1 MRIKIIFIL
10 VFTSVTFSFSQK
22 KWSLQD
28 CVDYALE
35 NNLTIKRNEQTNLLN
50 EISVENAKSN
60 KLPGVSGSASQN
72 FNFGSGIDFAT
83 NSRIN
88 TRTSSNNFGVN
99 ASVTVFNGFKIK
111 NSILQSEKNLEISQ
125 LDLQKMKND
134 ISLNIVNS
142 YLNILFNKESLK
154 VAEAKLEISNKQL
167 ERTKQLVDAGTQ
179 PRGNL
184 LEIEAT
190 IANDENA
197 IVVAQNNIDLAL
209 LSLSQIL
216 QISNQGFDVDDI
228 NITLNSVSLLYN
240 NTNDIFAKSVTLQPE
255 IKSAELNLENTE
267 TAIEIAK
274 ADFLPTVS
282 LSGGINT
289 AYSNVS
295 GNGVS
300 EDSFFTQLDNNF
312 GQFVGL
318 SVNIPIFSKGQ
329 VKQNVNRQKINRE
342 IAKINLDDEKRALR
356 EAIERAYINAKA
368 TLKEYEAA
376 EKSVKA
382 QQQSFDFAQERYQIG
397 ATNSFDFEQ
406 VKNRLI
412 NAQSA
417 LIRAKYNYVFRT
429 KLLEYYY
436 GIPIVIE

>member
-1 MRIKIIFIL
+1 
-10 VFTSVTFSFSQK
+10 
-22 KWSLQD
+22 
-28 CVDYALE
+28 
-35 NNLTIKRNEQTNLLN
+35 
-50 EISVENAKSN
+50 
-60 KLPGVSGSASQN
+60 
-72 FNFGSGIDFAT
+72 
-83 NSRIN
+83 
-88 TRTSSNNFGVN
+88 
-99 ASVTVFNGFKIK
+99 
-111 NSILQSEKNLEISQ
+111 
-125 LDLQKMKND
+125 
-134 ISLNIVNS
+134 
-142 YLNILFNKESLK
+142 
-154 VAEAKLEISNKQL
+154 
-167 ERTKQLVDAGTQ
+167 
-179 PRGNL
+179 
-184 LEIEAT
+184 
-190 IANDENA
+190 
-197 IVVAQNNIDLAL
+197 
-209 LSLSQIL
+209 
-216 QISNQGFDVDDI
+216 
-228 NITLNSVSLLYN
+228 VSLLYN